1 MPVDGIP
8 DQIVEEAVG
17 AIGDKL
23 EQKLNG
29 KWWIKPLY
37 WLTVIVVLSIPVVY
51 YLW

>member
-1 MPVDGIP
+1 MPADIIP

-17 AIGDKL
+17 AIGNKL